1 MVICSLYKKIE
12 LSTKPKIDPQDE
24 SQTIIESERKHELI
38 LFNDEVNTFDYVTKT
53 LMAVCDHSFIQAQ
66 QCTYIVHFSGK
77 CVVKTGPMS
86 DLEPRC
92 IKLLDAGLSA
102 EII

>member
-1 MVICSLYKKIE
+1 MVICSLHKKIE
-12 LSTKPKIDPQDE
+12 LSTKPKINPQDE